1 MCRHGGAQ
9 AATNGAVTTTFGL
22 RASIAI
28 GISLLFSAGALA
40 AAGQSAAAATPTS
53 YYLDCAGGSDA
64 NSGTDPSHPWQ
75 TLTKANSVGYRP
87 GDTLSLRAGTVCAGS
102 FTPTGS
108 GTAEAPITVQSYGSG
123 RPARI
128 DGAGA
133 TAAILLRNVAGWTIR
148 NLELTD
154 TGPAAAADQQRLGIY
169 VLLSDYGIGRNY
181 RIENVAVHDVNGC
194 DCRYPNPSGGI
205 VFEAAGSL
213 VPTGFDGITVRN
225 NLIWHVDR
233 TGIGT
238 FSSWQNRPVNPNGP
252 GSTFVPI
259 TRLSIEQNGLS
270 DIGGDGIVVLNGSAA
285 HVDRN
290 VVNGFNVR
298 SADYNVGA
306 YAYNSDNTL
315 FEYNT
320 VLNGAVVGI
329 AYAIEGANNGT
340 VYQYNYSGGNA
351 GGFLYVCNSEGSISA
366 HNTVRYNISSA
377 DVGSMPFLGV
387 FSMPCG
393 PQLDT
398 EIYNNTISAPSA
410 ARLVEAYGMSAT
422 FTNNIFYGQPGG
434 SAVDDPAGVY
444 DHDLFSNVT
453 ALPPN
458 TVAPV
463 VTPDPRFVSPA
474 ATAPSPAPA
483 WDFQLAAGSPALH
496 AGEPVVNSGSHDYF
510 GYPIPPVAP
519 NIGAYQGPGR

>member
-1 MCRHGGAQ
+1 M
-9 AATNGAVTTTFGL
+9 TTTFRI

-28 GISLLFSAGALA
+28 GIPLLLSAGTLLTV
-40 AAGQSAAAATPTS
+40 GQSADAATPTT
-53 YYLDCAGGSDA
+53 YYLNCAAGSDA

-75 TLTKANSVGYRP
+75 SLARANSVSYQP
-87 GDTLSLRAGTVCAGS
+87 GDTLALRAGTACTGTFA
-102 FTPTGS
+102 PTGS
-108 GTAEAPITVQSYGSG
+108 GTAAQPITVQSYGSG

-133 TAAILLRNVAGWTIR
+133 TAAVLLRNVQGWTVR
-148 NLELTD
+148 NLELTN
-154 TGPAAAADQQRLGIY
+154 TGAAPAASEQRVGIY
-169 VLLSDYGIGRNY
+169 VLLSDYGIGHDY
-181 RIENVAVHDVNGC
+181 RIENVSVHDVNGC

-205 VFEAAGSL
+205 LFEAAGSA
-213 VPTGFDGITVRN
+213 VPTGFDGITVRD
-225 NLIWHVDR
+225 NLLWHVDR

-259 TRLSIEQNGLS
+259 SRLSIEQNGLS
-270 DIGGDGIVVLNGSAA
+270 DIGGDGIVVLNGTSA

-298 SADYNVGA
+298 STDYNVGV

-351 GGFLYVCNSEGSISA
+351 GGFLYVCNSEGSSSA

-398 EIYNNTISAPSA
+398 QIYNNTISAPSA

-434 SAVDDPAGVY
+434 SAIDDPAGSY
-444 DHDLFSNVT
+444 NRDLFSNVT
-453 ALPPN
+453 ALPPG

-463 VTPDPRFVSPA
+463 VTPDPKFVSPT
-474 ATAPSPAPA
+474 ATAPSPALPWA
-483 WDFQLAAGSPALH
+483 FQLAAGSPALH
-496 AGEPVVNSGSHDYF
+496 TGLPVANTNSQDYF
-510 GYPIPPVAP
+510 GNAVPVVGP

>member
-1 MCRHGGAQ
+1 M
-9 AATNGAVTTTFGL
+9 TTTFRI

-28 GISLLFSAGALA
+28 GIPLLLSAGTLLA
-40 AAGQSAAAATPTS
+40 VGQSAAAATPTT
-53 YYLDCAGGSDA
+53 YYLNCATGSDSS
-64 NSGTDPSHPWQ
+64 SGTSPGRPWR
-75 TLTKANSVGYRP
+75 TLAKANSVGYRP
-87 GDTLSLRAGTVCAGS
+87 GDTLALQAGTACTGTLA
-102 FTPTGS
+102 PTGS
-108 GTAEAPITVQSYGSG
+108 GTADQPITVQSYGDG
-123 RPARI
+123 QPARI

-133 TAAILLRNVAGWTIR
+133 TAAILLRNVQGWTVR
-148 NLELTD
+148 NLEVTN
-154 TGPAAAADQQRLGIY
+154 TGPAPAADQQRLGIY

-181 RIENVAVHDVNGC
+181 RIQNVSVHDVNGC
-194 DCRYPNPSGGI
+194 DCRYPNPTGGI
-205 VFEAAGSL
+205 VFEAAGSA
-213 VPTGFDGITVRN
+213 VPTGFDGIDVRGN
-225 NLIWHVDR
+225 QIRHTDR

-238 FSSWQNRPVNPNGP
+238 FSSWQRRAVNPNGP

-259 TRLSIEQNGLS
+259 SHLSIAQNALS
-270 DIGGDGIVVLNGSAA
+270 DIGGDGIVVLNGSDAR
-285 HVDRN
+285 VEQN
-290 VVNGFNVR
+290 LINGYNVR
-298 SADYNVGA
+298 TADYNVGA

-315 FEYNT
+315 FQYNT
-320 VLNGAVVGI
+320 VLNGAGVGI

-340 VYQYNYSGGNA
+340 VYQYNYSGGNG

-410 ARLVEAYGMSAT
+410 ARLVEAYGMSAA

-444 DHDLFSNVT
+444 DHNLFSNVT
-453 ALPPN
+453 TLPLAN
-458 TVAPV
+458 IAPV
-463 VTPDPRFVSPA
+463 LAADPGFVSPA

-496 AGEPVVNSGSHDYF
+496 AGVPVPGSGSHDYF
-510 GYPIPPVAP
+510 GYPIPATGVS
-519 NIGAYQGPGR
+519 IGAYQGPGR